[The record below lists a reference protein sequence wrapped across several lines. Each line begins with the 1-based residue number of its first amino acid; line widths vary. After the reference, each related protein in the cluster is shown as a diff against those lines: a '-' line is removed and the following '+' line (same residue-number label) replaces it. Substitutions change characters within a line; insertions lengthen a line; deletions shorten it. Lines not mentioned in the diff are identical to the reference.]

1 VKAQFTTWAGGALV
15 GSTGAFCTTEK
26 RDEVKGFFS
35 THKVA
40 ASAAA
45 LTRAQNSINDCAD
58 LRAEQ
63 SANLE
68 QWLSSSA
75 AGQM

>member
-1 VKAQFTTWAGGALV
+1 VR
-15 GSTGAFCTTEK
+15 STGAFCTTEK
-26 RDEVKGFFS
+26 RDQVTGFFS

-40 ASAAA
+40 ASTSA
-45 LTRAQNSINDCAD
+45 LTRAENSINDCAD
-58 LRAEQ
+58 LRAGQ